1 MDYNLRNLVK
11 IRIYIYQYRWD
22 IKDYVTKH
30 LFDAIDIEN

>member
-22 IKDYVTKH
+22 IEVYMTKR
-30 LFDAIDIEN
+30 LIDAIDIEN